1 VMSKAVC
8 KVEAPENK
16 RRQQKTHPG
25 VIRRW
30 VSGAV
35 KSL

>member
-1 VMSKAVC
+1 MKAS
-8 KVEAPENK
+8 
-16 RRQQKTHPG
+16 QQKTHPG

-35 KSL
+35 EFVESREKS